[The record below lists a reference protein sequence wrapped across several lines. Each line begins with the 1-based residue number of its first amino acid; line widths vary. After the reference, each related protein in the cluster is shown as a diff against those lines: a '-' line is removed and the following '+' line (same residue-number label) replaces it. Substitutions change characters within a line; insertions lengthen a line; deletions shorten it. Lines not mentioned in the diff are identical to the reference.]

1 MLQNIINNV
10 SLGIKSRFMLNIS
23 TTAATI
29 GVLLATIAVIGAI
42 DGASAS
48 VTGEANP
55 YCDLVPD
62 DFSGDCHDRF
72 DFYEGGPNNGLFPCN
87 DGSARSAPRDCPDVS
102 GFDYNGNSNDSDEDG
117 GGDEE
122 DGGGD
127 EEEEVLP
134 QDGGCQGE
142 DDFCDADEGC
152 RSDSVDCIDD
162 RNFDE
167 DDYNG

>member
-55 YCDLVPD
+55 YCDLVSD
-62 DFSGDCHDRF
+62 DFSGDCHDRY

-87 DGSARSAPRDCPDVS
+87 DGSARSEPKDCPDVS
-102 GFDYNGNSNDSDEDG
+102 GFDYSSSNSDNDSG
-117 GGDEE
+117 GE
-122 DGGGD
+122 D
-127 EEEEVLP
+127 EEEGEGG
-134 QDGGCQGE
+134 DGCQE
-142 DDFCDADEGC
+142 QDTYCDNDEGC
-152 RSDSVDCIDD
+152 ESESVDCIDD
-162 RNFDE
+162 RGFDE